1 MRHFLLMT
9 ALAVGVTATTA
20 APLSARPRDRED
32 VVRITP
38 NQIVDMA
45 DARIAQLKADL
56 RLTPDQDK
64 NWDAFRSALHDMAQ
78 RRADRMTK
86 VREQRSVQ
94 ASSAT
99 PAEPADANARPV
111 EDRAYNDRTPDLV
124 TEMRNRAD
132 VMSDRADDFRKF
144 ADAAGPLY
152 GSLDDRQRQRFLAF
166 VQTNMMDDPAMAP
179 PSNRR
184 RDHW

>member
-111 EDRAYNDRTPDLV
+111 EDRAYNDRTARPRDGDAQS
-124 TEMRNRAD
+124 RRCD
-132 VMSDRADDFRKF
+132 V
-144 ADAAGPLY
+144 GP
-152 GSLDDRQRQRFLAF
+152 GGRFP
-166 VQTNMMDDPAMAP
+166 QIRRCGRPALWQP
-179 PSNRR
+179 R
-184 RDHW
+184 